1 MITVPAGNGEAD
13 RQEEGSQFQALIMAL
28 MEIYFLP
35 AFPRTAV
42 FQREGT
48 SLTIFVQTFQK
59 VQKKI
64 GS

>member
-1 MITVPAGNGEAD
+1 MPAGNGEAD
-13 RQEEGSQFQALIMAL
+13 RQEEGRQFRALIMAL
-28 MEIYFLP
+28 MELYFLP

-48 SLTIFVQTFQK
+48 SLTISVQTFQK
-59 VQKKI
+59 EQKQI